1 MLNLF
6 KTIKSIFN
14 SKIRKT
20 NRRLQVSN
28 CIDLIDEQQVSLAE
42 AYKKLTCT
50 IADLEIKRDAA
61 ADKVKNE
68 KKAEVKAI
76 MQKNVDLIK
85 STIERL
91 KKNKLRIAEKLQKTE
106 DSRVVLVAKKSLLD
120 SIESLKDTSSNVF
133 QDEGFDVEAIMAEID
148 TSIAGIEAE
157 FKADEE
163 LNELVK

>member
-1 MLNLF
+1 MKLF
-6 KTIKSIFN
+6 KTIMSIIKSK
-14 SKIRKT
+14 SRKL
-20 NRRLQVSN
+20 NRKLQVSN
-28 CIDLIDEQQVSLAE
+28 CIDLIDEQQSSLAE
-42 AYKKLTCT
+42 AYKKLSCT
-50 IADLEIKRDAA
+50 IADLEFKRDAA
-61 ADKVKNE
+61 TEKVKKE

-76 MQKNVDLIK
+76 MQKNVDLIN

-91 KKNKLRIAEKLQKTE
+91 KNNKKRIAEKLEKTE

>member
-68 KKAEVKAI
+68 EKAEVKAI

-91 KKNKLRIAEKLQKTE
+91 EKNKLRIAEKLQKTE

-148 TSIAGIEAE
+148 TSIASIEAE

>member
-1 MLNLF
+1 MKLL
-6 KTIKSIFN
+6 KTITSIFK
-14 SKIRKT
+14 SKSRKL
-20 NRRLQVSN
+20 NRKLQVSN
-28 CIDLIDEQQVSLAE
+28 CIDLIDEQQASLAE
-42 AYKKLTCT
+42 AYKKLCST
-50 IADLEIKRDAA
+50 IADLEIKRDSAA
-61 ADKVKNE
+61 EKVKKE

-76 MQKNVDLIK
+76 MQKNVDLIN

-91 KKNKLRIAEKLQKTE
+91 TNNKKRIAEKLEKTE
-106 DSRVVLVAKKSLLD
+106 DSRVVLVAKKALLD

-163 LNELVK
+163 LNALIK

>member
-1 MLNLF
+1 MKLL
-6 KTIKSIFN
+6 KTITSIFK
-14 SKIRKT
+14 SKSRKL
-20 NRRLQVSN
+20 NRKLQVSN
-28 CIDLIDEQQVSLAE
+28 CIDLIDEQQASLAE
-42 AYKKLTCT
+42 AYKKLCRT

-61 ADKVKNE
+61 VEKVKKE
-68 KKAEVKAI
+68 KKAEIKAI
-76 MQKNVDLIK
+76 VQKNVDLIN

-91 KKNKLRIAEKLQKTE
+91 KSNKKRIAEKLEKTE

>member
-1 MLNLF
+1 MALL
-6 KTIKSIFN
+6 KTITSIFK
-14 SKIRKT
+14 SKSRKI
-20 NRRLQVSN
+20 NRKLQVSN
-28 CIDLIDEQQVSLAE
+28 CIDLIDEQQASLAE
-42 AYKKLTCT
+42 AYKKLTRT

-61 ADKVKNE
+61 AEKVKKE

-76 MQKNVDLIK
+76 MQKNVDLIN

-91 KKNKLRIAEKLQKTE
+91 KSNKKRIAEKLEKTE

-148 TSIAGIEAE
+148 TSIAGIQAE

>member
-1 MLNLF
+1 MALL
-6 KTIKSIFN
+6 KTITSIFK
-14 SKIRKT
+14 SKSRKI
-20 NRRLQVSN
+20 NRKLQVSN
-28 CIDLIDEQQVSLAE
+28 CIDLIDEQQASLAE
-42 AYKKLTCT
+42 AYKKLSRT

-61 ADKVKNE
+61 AEKVKKE

-76 MQKNVDLIK
+76 MQKNVDLIN

-91 KKNKLRIAEKLQKTE
+91 KSNKKRIAEKLEKTE

-163 LNELVK
+163 LNKLVK

>member
-1 MLNLF
+1 MALL
-6 KTIKSIFN
+6 KTITSIFK
-14 SKIRKT
+14 SKSRKI
-20 NRRLQVSN
+20 NRKLQVSN
-28 CIDLIDEQQVSLAE
+28 CIDLIDEQQASLAE
-42 AYKKLTCT
+42 AYKKLSRT

-61 ADKVKNE
+61 AEKVKNE

-76 MQKNVDLIK
+76 MQKNVDLIN

-91 KKNKLRIAEKLQKTE
+91 KSNKKRIAEKLEKTE

>member
-1 MLNLF
+1 MALL
-6 KTIKSIFN
+6 KTITSIFK
-14 SKIRKT
+14 SKSRKI
-20 NRRLQVSN
+20 NRKLQVSN
-28 CIDLIDEQQVSLAE
+28 CIDLIDEQQASLAE
-42 AYKKLTCT
+42 AYKKLTRT

-61 ADKVKNE
+61 AEKVKKE

-76 MQKNVDLIK
+76 MQKNVDLIN

-91 KKNKLRIAEKLQKTE
+91 KSNKKRIAEKLEKTE

-133 QDEGFDVEAIMAEID
+133 QDEGFDVEAIMTEID

>member
-1 MLNLF
+1 MALL
-6 KTIKSIFN
+6 KTITSIFK
-14 SKIRKT
+14 SKSRKI
-20 NRRLQVSN
+20 NRKLQVSN
-28 CIDLIDEQQVSLAE
+28 CIDLIDEQQASLAE
-42 AYKKLTCT
+42 AYKKLSRT

-61 ADKVKNE
+61 AEKVKKE

-76 MQKNVDLIK
+76 MQKNVDLIN

-91 KKNKLRIAEKLQKTE
+91 KSNKKRIAEKLEKTE

>member
-1 MLNLF
+1 MKLL
-6 KTIKSIFN
+6 KTITSIFK
-14 SKIRKT
+14 SKSRKL
-20 NRRLQVSN
+20 NRKLQVSN
-28 CIDLIDEQQVSLAE
+28 CIDLIDEQQASLAE
-42 AYKKLTCT
+42 AYKKLSRT

-61 ADKVKNE
+61 AEKVKKE

-76 MQKNVDLIK
+76 MQKNVDLIN

-91 KKNKLRIAEKLQKTE
+91 KSNKKRIAEKLEKTE

>member
-1 MLNLF
+1 MALL
-6 KTIKSIFN
+6 KTITSIFK
-14 SKIRKT
+14 SKSRKI
-20 NRRLQVSN
+20 NRKLQVSN
-28 CIDLIDEQQVSLAE
+28 CIDLIDEQQASLAE
-42 AYKKLTCT
+42 AYKKLTRT

-61 ADKVKNE
+61 AEKVKKE

-76 MQKNVDLIK
+76 MQKNVDLIN

-91 KKNKLRIAEKLQKTE
+91 KSNKKRIAEKLEKTE

>member
-1 MLNLF
+1 MTLF
-6 KTIKSIFN
+6 KTITSIFK
-14 SKIRKT
+14 SKSRKI
-20 NRRLQVSN
+20 NRKLQVSN
-28 CIDLIDEQQVSLAE
+28 CIDLIDEQQASLAE
-42 AYKKLTCT
+42 AYKKLSRT

-61 ADKVKNE
+61 AEKVKKE

-76 MQKNVDLIK
+76 MQKNVDLIN

-91 KKNKLRIAEKLQKTE
+91 KSNKKRIAEKLEKTE

>member
-1 MLNLF
+1 MALF
-6 KTIKSIFN
+6 KTITSIFK
-14 SKIRKT
+14 SKSRKI
-20 NRRLQVSN
+20 NRKLQVSN
-28 CIDLIDEQQVSLAE
+28 CIDLIDEQQASLAE
-42 AYKKLTCT
+42 AYKKLTRT

-61 ADKVKNE
+61 AEKVKKE

-76 MQKNVDLIK
+76 MQKNVDLIN

-91 KKNKLRIAEKLQKTE
+91 KSNKKRIAEKLEKTE

>member
-1 MLNLF
+1 MKLL
-6 KTIKSIFN
+6 KTIMSIFK
-14 SKIRKT
+14 SKSRKL
-20 NRRLQVSN
+20 NRKLQVSN
-28 CIDLIDEQQVSLAE
+28 CIDLIDEQQASLAE
-42 AYKKLTCT
+42 AYKKLCCT

-61 ADKVKNE
+61 AEKVKKE
-68 KKAEVKAI
+68 KKSEVRAI
-76 MQKNVDLIK
+76 MQKNVDLIN

-91 KKNKLRIAEKLQKTE
+91 KSNKKRIAEKLEKTE

>member
-1 MLNLF
+1 
-6 KTIKSIFN
+6 
-14 SKIRKT
+14 
-20 NRRLQVSN
+20 
-28 CIDLIDEQQVSLAE
+28 
-42 AYKKLTCT
+42 
-50 IADLEIKRDAA
+50 
-61 ADKVKNE
+61 
-68 KKAEVKAI
+68 
-76 MQKNVDLIK
+76 MQKNVDLIN
-85 STIERL
+85 STLERL
-91 KKNKLRIAEKLQKTE
+91 KSNKKRIAEKLEKTE

>member
-1 MLNLF
+1 MALL
-6 KTIKSIFN
+6 KTIKSIFK
-14 SKIRKT
+14 SKSRKL
-20 NRRLQVSN
+20 NRKLQVSN
-28 CIDLIDEQQVSLAE
+28 CIDLIDEQQASLAE
-42 AYKKLTCT
+42 AYKKLYRT

-61 ADKVKNE
+61 SEKVKKE
-68 KKAEVKAI
+68 KKADVKAI
-76 MQKNVDLIK
+76 MQKNVDLIN

-91 KKNKLRIAEKLQKTE
+91 EKNKKRIAEKLEKTE

>member
-1 MLNLF
+1 MALL
-6 KTIKSIFN
+6 KTITSIFK
-14 SKIRKT
+14 SKSRKI
-20 NRRLQVSN
+20 NRKLQVSN
-28 CIDLIDEQQVSLAE
+28 CIDLIDEQQASLAE
-42 AYKKLTCT
+42 AYKKLTRT

-61 ADKVKNE
+61 AEKVKKE

-76 MQKNVDLIK
+76 MQKNVDLIN

-91 KKNKLRIAEKLQKTE
+91 KSNKKRIAEKLEKTE

-120 SIESLKDTSSNVF
+120 SIASLKDTSSNVF

>member
-1 MLNLF
+1 MALL
-6 KTIKSIFN
+6 KTITSIFK
-14 SKIRKT
+14 SKSRKI
-20 NRRLQVSN
+20 NRKLQVSN
-28 CIDLIDEQQVSLAE
+28 CIDLIDEQQASLAE
-42 AYKKLTCT
+42 AYKKLSRT

-61 ADKVKNE
+61 AEKVKNE

-76 MQKNVDLIK
+76 MQKNVDLIN

-91 KKNKLRIAEKLQKTE
+91 KSNKKRIAEKLEKTE

-157 FKADEE
+157 FA
-163 LNELVK
+163 LA